1 MANNRQTEIV
11 SGDIFFQDG
20 NYKKRLNTKTA
31 SNTTKT
37 GLTINLK
44 DYTEGEAWEN
54 VSITYGVV
62 SIEQYSTETI
72 KSTSVEIKYLS
83 SDKNT
88 FQFIGYVN
96 GRNIGTSMTVS
107 WFAREEIID
116 VGGSK
121 FVTPEKAS
129 SVHTYTYT
137 FPSKVSKILN
147 ISTNTGMIESYNIS
161 SDKRSITVKLKS
173 GSKYKTYQKVYEK
186 VSNGMAGSYVPA
198 SSFFINAS
206 YYVNSVVGNA
216 NYSGTIKLISNTTTV
231 QPWVNNGSQF
241 VYTTQT
247 VLKTVGFGYSVNQ
260 VVNSSSDANANYRT
274 IITSVV
280 QTSSTQYHKTAT
292 IYAVNQ
298 KATIL
303 RNCKWSGT
311 LYCDTF
317 VYSVNVSY
325 IIDNSVVK
333 LSPVALGSAEFL
345 YDISDNELYKGIIPE
360 NITLTNKRLMN
371 DKYYMYATKKEN
383 LNEF

>member
-31 SNTTKT
+31 SNITKT

-54 VSITYGVV
+54 VTITYGVV

-96 GRNIGTSMTVS
+96 GKNIGSSMTVS

-129 SVHTYTYT
+129 SVQTYTYT
-137 FPSKVSKILN
+137 FPSKVLKMLN
-147 ISTNTGMIESYNIS
+147 ISTNTGMIESYSIS

-173 GSKYKTYQKVYEK
+173 GSKYATYQKAYEK

-198 SSFFINAS
+198 SSLPINAS

-241 VYTTQT
+241 VYTTKT
-247 VLKTVGFGYSVNQ
+247 VLKTAGFGYSVNQ

-274 IITSVV
+274 IITNVV
-280 QTSSTQYHKTAT
+280 QTSSTVYHKTAT
-292 IYAVNQ
+292 IYAINQ

-317 VYSVNVSY
+317 VYSVNMSY

-333 LSPVALGSAEFL
+333 LSSASFNGKEFL
-345 YDISDNELYKGIIPE
+345 YAVSEDEFYTEPVPE
-360 NITLTNKRLMN
+360 NIVITNKRFMN
-371 DKYYMYATKKEN
+371 DKYYIYATKKEN